1 MKLLKDPMTDMND
14 AIQLILFVF
23 ILIKFLS
30 FENK

>member
-1 MKLLKDPMTDMND
+1 MKLLKDLMTEMND

>member
-1 MKLLKDPMTDMND
+1 MKLQKDLMTDMND

-30 FENK
+30 FENI